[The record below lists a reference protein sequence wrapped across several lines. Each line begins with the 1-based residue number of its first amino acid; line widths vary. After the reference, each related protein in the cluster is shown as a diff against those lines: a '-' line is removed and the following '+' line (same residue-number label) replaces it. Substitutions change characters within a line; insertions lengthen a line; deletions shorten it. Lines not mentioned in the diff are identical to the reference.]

1 MTSHTQ
7 HCTSVSCKGC
17 VLILHRA
24 LQTSIRMLHQCIV
37 INGYVKNTTT
47 TGYFLFV
54 LGVSFDYRSE
64 NIQRNQMFKTTR
76 TVHSKHHLYFFIF
89 DLWFFSHFFPFMV
102 NSAVNPLFV
111 QANLSISTHPVHS
124 ITTFRVS
131 SVFFVF
137 FKSTAS
143 KDTCIGHIP
152 QILPFI
158 AKDPAMPSLNLMSRT
173 VDTDT
178 QISQV
183 ITKQTLIEWQYA
195 GRWTVKEDKKKK
207 TVLDRSINIK
217 VVVLNCKYCA
227 QSFEPYDLGNV
238 SLLPKCAICLH
249 TIRTC

>member
-24 LQTSIRMLHQCIV
+24 LQTSIRMLHQCVV

-131 SVFFVF
+131 SVFFVIF
-137 FKSTAS
+137 RALHPRTLALVTYPKS
-143 KDTCIGHIP
+143 
-152 QILPFI
+152 F
-158 AKDPAMPSLNLMSRT
+158 PS
-173 VDTDT
+173 
-178 QISQV
+178 
-183 ITKQTLIEWQYA
+183 
-195 GRWTVKEDKKKK
+195 
-207 TVLDRSINIK
+207 
-217 VVVLNCKYCA
+217 
-227 QSFEPYDLGNV
+227 
-238 SLLPKCAICLH
+238 
-249 TIRTC
+249 

>member
-1 MTSHTQ
+1 MRNKSKTCSFKWLHTLSTALQ
-7 HCTSVSCKGC
+7 CLVKVVYWSYTELCRLVSACCISVLSSMVMSKIQLLLATFCLFWVFLLITEVKTYKETKCSKPPEQFTPTTICTSLFLTFDSFHTFSPSWWT
-17 VLILHRA
+17 LL
-24 LQTSIRMLHQCIV
+24 SIHC
-37 INGYVKNTTT
+37 
-47 TGYFLFV
+47 LFK
-54 LGVSFDYRSE
+54 
-64 NIQRNQMFKTTR
+64 Q
-76 TVHSKHHLYFFIF
+76 IF
-89 DLWFFSHFFPFMV
+89 
-102 NSAVNPLFV
+102 
-111 QANLSISTHPVHS
+111 QSISTHPVHS

-173 VDTDT
+173 VDTGT

-207 TVLDRSINIK
+207 RL
-217 VVVLNCKYCA
+217 
-227 QSFEPYDLGNV
+227 F
-238 SLLPKCAICLH
+238 
-249 TIRTC
+249 